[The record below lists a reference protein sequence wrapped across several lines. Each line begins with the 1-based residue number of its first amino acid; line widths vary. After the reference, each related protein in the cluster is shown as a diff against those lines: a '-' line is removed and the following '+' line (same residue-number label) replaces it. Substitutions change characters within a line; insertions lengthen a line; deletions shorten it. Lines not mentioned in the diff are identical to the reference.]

1 MRVGVL
7 CLLFGYVLSQFY
19 RAFLAVLAPF
29 LSADLGMTADVLARA
44 SGLWFLA
51 FAATQLPLGWALD
64 RIGPRRST
72 AALTLLA
79 AGAAVLFA
87 LAPAPWAIVLAMV
100 LLGAGCAPAL
110 MASYFVFV
118 RVYPPAAFASLAG
131 AMLGLGS
138 LGNLAAAWPMAWAAE
153 TFGWRAAV
161 LGLAAVTL
169 VVAAAI
175 WRLVEDPPP
184 AATPDTA
191 GRLTDLLKSP
201 ALWLIFPLLAVN
213 YAPAAGLRGLWIGP
227 YLQDVHGAG
236 ASLIGQAT
244 LVMGLAMVAGSLVY
258 GPLDRRLG
266 RRKALVLAGNLA
278 GVACLAALWALPAAG
293 FWSGVLLLAAVGFF
307 GATFPLLVAHGRNFI
322 PPHLTGRG
330 VTLMNLF
337 AIGGVGVLQFASA
350 RVHTAAAATG
360 AAPET
365 VYAALFGFFGL
376 ALVAGCVVYLF
387 SRERPD

>member
-1 MRVGVL
+1 MRIGVL
-7 CLLFGYVLSQFY
+7 CLLLGYVFSQFY

-29 LSADLGMTADVLARA
+29 LSADLGMTADALARA

-51 FAATQLPLGWALD
+51 FALTQLPLGWALD
-64 RIGPRRST
+64 RVGPRRST

-79 AGAAVLFA
+79 AAAAVLFA
-87 LAPAPWAIVLAMV
+87 LAPAPWAIVVAMV
-100 LLGAGCAPAL
+100 LLGIGCAPPL
-110 MASYFVFV
+110 MAAYFLFA
-118 RVYPPAAFASLAG
+118 RVYPPAAFATLGG

-153 TFGWRAAV
+153 TLGWRAAV
-161 LGLAAVTL
+161 LGLAAITL
-169 VVAAAI
+169 AAAAAI
-175 WRLVEDPPP
+175 WRWVEDPPP
-184 AATPDTA
+184 APAPEAA
-191 GRLTDLLKSP
+191 GRLTDLIRSP
-201 ALWLIFPLLAVN
+201 AMWLIFPLLAVN

-227 YLQDVHGAG
+227 YLQELHGAG

-244 LVMGLAMVAGSLVY
+244 LVMGLAMVAGSLAY

-293 FWSGVLLLAAVGFF
+293 VWSGVLLLSAVGFF

-337 AIGGVGVLQFASA
+337 AIGGVGVLQLASA
-350 RVHTAAAATG
+350 RVHSAAVATG
-360 AAPET
+360 AAPEA
-365 VYAALFGFFGL
+365 VYATLFGFFGL
-376 ALVAGCVVYLF
+376 ALLVGCVVYLF